1 MHSRVTTPL
10 NLLLTT
16 LNVRLISPLRATSRN
31 LLQQVLGTLGT
42 QPLQHR
48 QSLVVLTHLR
58 LV

>member
-10 NLLLTT
+10 NLLLTA

-31 LLQQVLGTLGT
+31 LLQQALGALGT
-42 QPLQHR
+42 QPLQHGPR
-48 QSLVVLTHLR
+48 LIVLFQLR